1 MDVVVGEKVII
12 TGKFAD
18 AQVDVVEDI
27 TPIGFIKVHNILFNA
42 DGTQRGVSR
51 RNGLR
56 IEKVTPERMQEIEER
71 LIINKA
77 VRTCRN
83 ITTKDIDVTTANELL
98 ALLQR

>member
-12 TGKFAD
+12 TGKFVD
-18 AQVDVVEDI
+18 TQVDVVEDI
-27 TPIGFIKVHNILFNA
+27 TPMGFIKVHNILFNA
-42 DGTQRGVSR
+42 DGTQRCVSR
-51 RNGLR
+51 LNGLR
-56 IEKVTPERMQEIEER
+56 IEKVTPEKIQEIEER

-83 ITTKDIDVTTANELL
+83 ITTRDIDVTTANKLL

>member
-12 TGKFAD
+12 TGKFVD
-18 AQVDVVEDI
+18 AQVYVVEDI
-27 TPIGFIKVHNILFNA
+27 TPMGFIKVNNILFNA
-42 DGTQRGVSR
+42 DGTQRGISR
-51 RNGLR
+51 LNGLR
-56 IEKVTPERMQEIEER
+56 IEKVTPEKIQEIEER

-83 ITTKDIDVTTANELL
+83 ITTRDIDVTMANELL